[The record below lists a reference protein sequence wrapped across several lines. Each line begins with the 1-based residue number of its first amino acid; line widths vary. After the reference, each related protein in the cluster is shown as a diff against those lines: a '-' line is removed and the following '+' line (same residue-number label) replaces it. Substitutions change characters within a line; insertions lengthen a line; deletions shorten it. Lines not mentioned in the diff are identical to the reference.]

1 MDLIN
6 QIKQCVETH
15 FNETVQRRQ
24 YLHQHPELS
33 FQEYQTAA
41 YIQATLEQ
49 LSIPYI
55 SVAKTGVLAWIEG
68 EKSASNDVIVLR
80 ADIDALPIQELNE
93 ISYKSI
99 HEGVMHACG
108 HDFHTSNLL
117 GTATVLQELKHL
129 FSGKILLLF
138 QPAEE
143 RIPGGA
149 QEILRSGVLDEYEDR
164 IKAVLGLH
172 VSPQLPIGEVGIC
185 PGEFMASSDEF
196 YIRIK
201 GRGGHAAEPH
211 HAIDPVYIGAQLLSS
226 LQHIVSRRSN
236 PAVPAVLTFGH
247 FIGNGAVNVIPDE
260 VYMEGTFRTM
270 DEQGRKEALEQIE
283 YLIREL
289 PKSFGAD
296 VELTIKN
303 GYPFLYNDP
312 SLSQSVRT
320 YMTEILPEDT
330 VKDIGI
336 WMAAE
341 DFAYYSHRFPS
352 LFFLVG
358 TRNEQRQTSYGL
370 HNAQFNLDEN
380 AFRTAM
386 QTMTYASI
394 RLLGFGDRQGM

>member
-6 QIKQCVETH
+6 NIKECVEVH
-15 FNETVQRRQ
+15 FDETVRRRQ
-24 YLHQHPELS
+24 ELHQHPELS

-41 YIQATLEQ
+41 YIKAALDK

-55 SVAKTGVLAWIEG
+55 SVADTGVVAWITG
-68 EKSASNDVIVLR
+68 KKSISDDVIILR

-93 ISYKSI
+93 VSYKSN
-99 HEGVMHACG
+99 HDGVMHACG

-117 GTATVLQELKHL
+117 SVATVLQELAHL

-149 QEILRSGVLDEYEDR
+149 QEVLRSGIFDEYDDR

-172 VSPQLPIGEVGIC
+172 VSPQLDVGEVGIC
-185 PGEFMASSDEF
+185 PGKFMASSDEF
-196 YIRIK
+196 YVRIK
-201 GRGGHAAEPH
+201 GKGGHAAEPH
-211 HAIDPVYIGAQLLSS
+211 TAIDPVYIGAQLVSS
-226 LQHIVSRRSN
+226 LQHIISRRAN
-236 PAVPAVLTFGH
+236 PAIPSVLTFGH

-270 DEQGRKEALEQIE
+270 DEQWRKEALEQIE

-296 VELTIKN
+296 VELTVKN
-303 GYPFLYNDP
+303 GYPFLYNNP
-312 SLSQSVRT
+312 SLSREVRT
-320 YMTEILPEDT
+320 YMTEILPEEN
-330 VKDIGI
+330 VKEVGI

-358 TRNEQRQTSYGL
+358 IRNMQQAPQYGL
-370 HNAQFNLDEN
+370 HNAKFNLDEDS
-380 AFRTAM
+380 FRTSMQAM
-386 QTMTYASI
+386 IHASI
-394 RLLGFGDRQGM
+394 RLLAR

>member
-1 MDLIN
+1 MDLIDT
-6 QIKQCVETH
+6 IKERVEAH
-15 FNETVQRRQ
+15 FNETVLRRQ
-24 YLHQHPELS
+24 ELHQHPELS

-41 YIQATLEQ
+41 YIKAVLDK
-49 LSIPYI
+49 LSIPYLP
-55 SVAKTGVLAWIEG
+55 VAETGVAAWITG
-68 EKSASNDVIVLR
+68 KKSLSDDVIVLR

-93 ISYKSI
+93 ISYKSN
-99 HEGVMHACG
+99 HDGVMHACG

-117 GTATVLQELKHL
+117 GVATVLQELEHS
-129 FSGKILLLF
+129 FSGRVLLLF

-149 QEILRSGVLDEYEDR
+149 QEILRSGVFDEYESR

-172 VSPQLPIGEVGIC
+172 VSPQLGVGEVGVC
-185 PGEFMASSDEF
+185 PGKFMASSDEF
-196 YIRIK
+196 YVRIK
-201 GRGGHAAEPH
+201 GKGGHAAEPH
-211 HAIDPVYIGAQLLSS
+211 RAIDPVYIGAQLVSS
-226 LQHIVSRRSN
+226 LQHVISRRAN
-236 PAVPAVLTFGH
+236 PAIPSVLTFGR

-270 DEQGRKEALEQIE
+270 DEQWRKEALEQIE

-289 PKSFGAD
+289 PQSFGAE

-312 SLSQSVRT
+312 SLSQDISN
-320 YMTEILPEDT
+320 YMAEILSKEN

-358 TRNEQRQTSYGL
+358 IRNAQREPQYGL
-370 HNAQFNLDEN
+370 HNAKFNLDEDS
-380 AFRTAM
+380 FRTSMQAM
-386 QTMTYASI
+386 VYASI
-394 RLLGFGDRQGM
+394 RLLTS

>member
-6 QIKQCVETH
+6 NIKECVEVH
-15 FNETVQRRQ
+15 FDETVRRRQ
-24 YLHQHPELS
+24 ELHQHPELS

-41 YIQATLEQ
+41 YIKAALDK

-55 SVAKTGVLAWIEG
+55 SVADTGVVAWITG
-68 EKSASNDVIVLR
+68 KKSISDDVIILR

-93 ISYKSI
+93 VSYKSN
-99 HEGVMHACG
+99 HDGVMHACG

-117 GTATVLQELKHL
+117 GVATVLQELEHL
-129 FSGKILLLF
+129 FSGKILFLF

-149 QEILRSGVLDEYEDR
+149 QEILRSGVLDKYEDR

-172 VSPQLPIGEVGIC
+172 VSPQLDVGEVGIC
-185 PGEFMASSDEF
+185 PGKFMASSDEF
-196 YIRIK
+196 YVRIK
-201 GRGGHAAEPH
+201 GKGGHAAEPH
-211 HAIDPVYIGAQLLSS
+211 TAIDPVYIGAQLVSS
-226 LQHIVSRRSN
+226 LQHIISRRAN
-236 PAVPAVLTFGH
+236 PAIPSVLTFGH

-270 DEQGRKEALEQIE
+270 DEQWRKEALEQIE

-296 VELTIKN
+296 VELTVKN
-303 GYPFLYNDP
+303 GYPFLYNNP
-312 SLSQSVRT
+312 SLSREVRT
-320 YMTEILPEDT
+320 YMTEILPEEN
-330 VKDIGI
+330 VKEVGI

-358 TRNEQRQTSYGL
+358 IRNMQQAPQYGL
-370 HNAQFNLDEN
+370 HNAKFNLDEDS
-380 AFRTAM
+380 FRTSMQAM
-386 QTMTYASI
+386 IHASI
-394 RLLGFGDRQGM
+394 RLLAR

>member
-1 MDLIN
+1 MDLISK
-6 QIKQCVETH
+6 IKERVEAC
-15 FNETVQRRQ
+15 FNDTVRRRQ
-24 YLHQHPELS
+24 ELHQHPELS

-41 YIQATLEQ
+41 YIKAALDELT
-49 LSIPYI
+49 IPYI
-55 SVAKTGVLAWIEG
+55 SVAETGVVAWIEG
-68 EKSASNDVIVLR
+68 KKSASNEVIALR

-93 ISYKSI
+93 VSYKSN
-99 HEGVMHACG
+99 HDGVMHACG

-117 GTATVLQELKHL
+117 GVATILQELAHL

-149 QEILRSGVLDEYEDR
+149 QEILRSGVFNEYEDR

-172 VSPQLPIGEVGIC
+172 VSPQLDVGEVGIC
-185 PGEFMASSDEF
+185 PGKFMASSDEF
-196 YIRIK
+196 YVRIK
-201 GRGGHAAEPH
+201 GKGGHAAEPQS
-211 HAIDPVYIGAQLLSS
+211 AIDPVYIGAQLVSS
-226 LQHIVSRRSN
+226 LQHIISRRAN
-236 PAVPAVLTFGH
+236 PAIPSVLTFGH

-270 DEQGRKEALEQIE
+270 DEHWRKEALEQIE

-296 VELTIKN
+296 VELTVKN
-303 GYPFLYNDP
+303 GYPFLYNNP
-312 SLSQSVRT
+312 SLSQEIRT
-320 YMTEILPEDT
+320 YMTEILPKEN
-330 VKDIGI
+330 VKEIGI

-358 TRNEQRQTSYGL
+358 IRNTQQAPQYGL
-370 HNAQFNLDEN
+370 HNAKFNLDEDS
-380 AFRTAM
+380 FRTSMQAM
-386 QTMTYASI
+386 VHASI
-394 RLLGFGDRQGM
+394 RLLAH